1 MRDTE
6 DDLGDKVKKKK
17 LLGRRAKEKEMEI
30 SRAKNLKY
38 GGSTTEITV
47 FLKSRKKCVYE
58 WEKD

>member
-58 WEKD
+58 REKD